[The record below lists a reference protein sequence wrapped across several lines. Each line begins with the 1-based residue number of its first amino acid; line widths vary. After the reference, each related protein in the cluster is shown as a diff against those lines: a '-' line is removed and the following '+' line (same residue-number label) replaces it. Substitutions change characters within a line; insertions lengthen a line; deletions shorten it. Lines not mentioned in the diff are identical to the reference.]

1 MTDKVLKTISR
12 YNMIEQG
19 DRILVALSGGA
30 DSVALLSIMQSL
42 STLEEVDG
50 LRSLVEKEMGLTET
64 KMMKLLEC
72 PCG

>member
-1 MTDKVLKTISR
+1 MLND
-12 YNMIEQG
+12 
-19 DRILVALSGGA
+19 LSTVSTRMEMDA
-30 DSVALLSIMQSL
+30 TVISIMQSL
-42 STLEEVDG
+42 STLEEIDG

>member
-1 MTDKVLKTISR
+1 MLND
-12 YNMIEQG
+12 
-19 DRILVALSGGA
+19 LSTVSTRMEMDA
-30 DSVALLSIMQSL
+30 TVISIMQSL

>member
-1 MTDKVLKTISR
+1 MLND
-12 YNMIEQG
+12 
-19 DRILVALSGGA
+19 LSIVSTRMEMDA
-30 DSVALLSIMQSL
+30 TVISIMQSL

-50 LRSLVEKEMGLTET
+50 LRSFLEKEMGLTET